1 MPVES
6 GQKITAVAWN
16 ELTERL
22 NKIFADKFPGS
33 APAQDM
39 RVRNLQS
46 YGWGQVPSNV
56 VTKGQKFTAAI
67 ANDVIDK
74 VKIGAR
80 QVGSSYTLNNVT
92 KGQKITALSINQIST
107 VIDDIDP
114 KRYTAAPNQLAFA
127 FLGATAKTTSW
138 TQEVIFLGNL
148 NFSNYDSARHYFNSG
163 SSIKLTLSLANGN
176 AASNVLNGL
185 YERLG
190 TVNVGLKD
198 TTSSTPNT
206 PGEGKGFEHLNT
218 NDWVKLIVLDL
229 DNNGGYGYGYG
240 YGGNNGYGYGYGNCN
255 GYGYG
260 YGYGYGGYGYGYGGY
275 GYGYGGNC
283 IGSVEIAGKI
293 ENGKVLVRTIVKTKS
308 SSPKTG
314 THRVVYN
321 TQKAIDKTS
330 GEVNFHITPPTF
342 AGSVS

>member
-6 GQKITAVAWN
+6 GQKITAADWN
-16 ELTERL
+16 DLTERL
-22 NKIFADKFPGS
+22 NKIFADKYPGS
-33 APAQDM
+33 APSQDM

-46 YGWGQVPSNV
+46 YGWGQVPSNL

-114 KRYTAAPNQLAFA
+114 KRYTAAANQLSFA

-138 TQEVIFLGNL
+138 TQEVIFLGVLAFN
-148 NFSNYDSARHYFNSG
+148 NYDGARHYFNSG
-163 SSIKLTLSLANGN
+163 SSIKLTLSIANGN

-190 TVNVGLKD
+190 TVNIALKN
-198 TTSSTPNT
+198 TTSSTTNT
-206 PGEGKGFEHLNT
+206 PSEGKGFEDLNST
-218 NDWVKLIVLDL
+218 DWTRLLMLDM
-229 DNNGGYGYGYG
+229 DQNNWDYGYG
-240 YGGNNGYGYGYGNCN
+240 YGGNNGYGYGYGNCYGYGYGSYGYGYNN

-260 YGYGYGGYGYGYGGY
+260 YGGH
-275 GYGYGGNC
+275 C
-283 IGSVEIAGKI
+283 IGSVEISGKI
-293 ENGKVLVRTIVKTKS
+293 ENGNVLLKTSVKTKTTN
-308 SSPKTG
+308 PKTG
-314 THRVVYN
+314 THRLIYN

-330 GEVNFHITPPTF
+330 GAANFHIIPPTF
-342 AGSVS
+342 SGSVS